1 MASVQLDR
9 VSFSY
14 TGRSVLESVSM
25 TIGPGERVAVLGAN
39 GAGKTTLL
47 KLIGGV
53 LRPTHGFISI
63 SGTRLE
69 RLSPRNLARQIATV
83 PQWFGVP
90 FAFSVREVVELGRTP
105 FLRPFGSFSATDR
118 QAVEQAMELTG
129 TNKFSDRIF
138 NELSGGERQRVVIAM
153 ALAQQPRILLLD
165 EPTQQLDLARQVEIL
180 DLIADL
186 NQSRDLTVLAAI
198 HDLNL
203 ATRYFGRLAF
213 LHNGVITKEGAPSE
227 VLSAELLQTVYG
239 QYVEVFHTSDR
250 SFPIILPLPKS
261 EAHKRR
267 NSDASCQTKER

>member
-1 MASVQLDR
+1 MASIQLHQA
-9 VSFSY
+9 SFSY

-25 TIGPGERVAVLGAN
+25 TVGPGERVAILGAN

-53 LRPTHGFISI
+53 LRPTHGFVSI

-69 RLSPRNLARQIATV
+69 RFSSRDLARQIATV
-83 PQWFGVP
+83 PQRFAVP
-90 FAFSVREVVELGRTP
+90 FAFSVREIIELGRTP
-105 FLRPFGSFSATDR
+105 FLRPFAGFSATDR
-118 QAVEQAMELTG
+118 RAVEQAMELTG
-129 TNKFSDRIF
+129 TAKFSKRIF

-186 NQSRDLTVLAAI
+186 NQSQCLTVLAAI

-203 ATRYFGRLAF
+203 ATSYFDRLVF
-213 LHNGVITKEGAPSE
+213 LHNTSIIKEGAPGQ
-227 VLSAELLQTVYG
+227 VLSGEFLETVYG
-239 QYVEVFHTSDR
+239 QNVEVLHTNDR
-250 SFPIILPLPKS
+250 SFPIILPLPRS
-261 EAHKRR
+261 EAHKRQ
-267 NSDASCQTKER
+267 NSDVSHHTKEQ